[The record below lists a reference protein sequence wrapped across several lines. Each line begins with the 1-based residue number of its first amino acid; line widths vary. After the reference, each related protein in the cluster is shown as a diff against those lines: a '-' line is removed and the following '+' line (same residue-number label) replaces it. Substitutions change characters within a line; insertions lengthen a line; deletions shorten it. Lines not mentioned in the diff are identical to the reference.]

1 MFQFFRIKITKYKFE
16 SDIEK
21 SAGVVEV
28 GTGSIGIWW
37 ELRLTNVYPAFGEEH
52 VFGCIID
59 LTIHDPLFGEYI
71 FTHTKVGP
79 TLSIMSKTTASA
91 LFFFNSSQNK
101 RCG

>member
-1 MFQFFRIKITKYKFE
+1 MAKYKFE

-52 VFGCIID
+52 VFGCIINLTIFMIPSLENIFSLTPKLDQRCRLCPKHLHQPFFSSTQVKIRGVAND
-59 LTIHDPLFGEYI
+59 LT
-71 FTHTKVGP
+71 
-79 TLSIMSKTTASA
+79 
-91 LFFFNSSQNK
+91 
-101 RCG
+101 

>member
-1 MFQFFRIKITKYKFE
+1 MFQFFRIKIAKYKFE

-37 ELRLTNVYPAFGEEH
+37 ELRLTNVYPAFGEEY

-71 FTHTKVGP
+71 FTHTKVRP
-79 TLSIMSKTTASA
+79 TLSIMSKTTAYQP
-91 LFFFNSSQNK
+91 FFFKSNQNK
-101 RCG
+101 RWG

>member
-1 MFQFFRIKITKYKFE
+1 MAKYKFE

-59 LTIHDPLFGEYI
+59 MILSLENIFSLTLKLGQRCQLCPKQLHISPFLLQV
-71 FTHTKVGP
+71 K
-79 TLSIMSKTTASA
+79 SK
-91 LFFFNSSQNK
+91 
-101 RCG
+101 